1 LDDAAQGSAIAVGPT
16 TLLTNCHTLKGHS
29 VHLIARE
36 EIDDPIP
43 VWIKAADYS
52 GDRCVLQTRNRLPS
66 YVEIKPYDTI
76 DIGEDAYSI
85 GTPQDFDLTIA
96 NGIVSGKRDMKG
108 IRYLQTTAPISG
120 GSSGGGLFDCAGR
133 LMGITTFYV
142 DGQNLNFAIAADEF
156 R

>member
-1 LDDAAQGSAIAVGPT
+1 
-16 TLLTNCHTLKGHS
+16 
-29 VHLIARE
+29 
-36 EIDDPIP
+36 
-43 VWIKAADYS
+43 
-52 GDRCVLQTRNRLPS
+52 
-66 YVEIKPYDTI
+66 
-76 DIGEDAYSI
+76 
-85 GTPQDFDLTIA
+85 
-96 NGIVSGKRDMKG
+96 MKG